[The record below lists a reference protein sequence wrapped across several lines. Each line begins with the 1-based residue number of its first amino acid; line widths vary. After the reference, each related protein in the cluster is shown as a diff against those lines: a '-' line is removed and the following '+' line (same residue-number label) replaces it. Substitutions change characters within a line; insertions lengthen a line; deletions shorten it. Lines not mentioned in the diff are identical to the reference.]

1 MRSRHDSERVRFVS
15 FSGVDGAGKST
26 QIALLC
32 AHLEERGLRLRVVRF
47 WDDVARLTKLREGT
61 GHRVFKGDKGI
72 GSPEA
77 PINRRD
83 KNVGGWLMTGL
94 RFFLYL
100 VDAISLRS
108 VVSDQLRGDC
118 DFVIFDRYS
127 YDELANLNL
136 HHPIARTYARLIRR
150 ITPDPDVAFLL
161 DADPEAAHARKPEY
175 PIEFV
180 RVNRRAYMRLNE
192 LLGVFTIIAPTEI
205 DAASQ
210 AVLSQVLR
218 VLAPEGSPEK
228 TLPIG
233 LSSET

>member
-1 MRSRHDSERVRFVS
+1 MRSTRHGEKVRFVS

-32 AHLEERGLRLRVVRF
+32 AHLEELGLRIRVVRF
-47 WDDVARLTKLREGT
+47 WDDVARLTKLREGA
-61 GHRVFKGDKGI
+61 GHKVFKGDKGI
-72 GSPEA
+72 GSPEN

-100 VDAISLRS
+100 VDALSLRN
-108 VVSDQLRGDC
+108 VVRSQLRRDC

-127 YDELANLNL
+127 YDELANLDLNSPL
-136 HHPIARTYARLIRR
+136 ARAYARLIER

-192 LLGVFTIIAPTEI
+192 LLRIFAIVPPAEI
-205 DAASQ
+205 EVASRD
-210 AVLSQVLR
+210 VLAHALR
-218 VLAPEGSPEK
+218 VLAPEDPPEG
-228 TLPIG
+228 TLHVRF
-233 LSSET
+233 SSET

>member
-1 MRSRHDSERVRFVS
+1 MQSTPNGEKVRFVS

-32 AHLEERGLRLRVVRF
+32 AHLEELGLRTRVVRF
-47 WDDVARLTKLREGT
+47 WDDVARLRKLREGT
-61 GHRVFKGDKGI
+61 GHKVFKGDKGI
-72 GSPEA
+72 GSPEN

-83 KNVGGWLMTGL
+83 KNVGGHLMTGL

-100 VDAISLRS
+100 IDALSLRN
-108 VVSDQLRGDC
+108 VVKSQLRGDC

-127 YDELANLNL
+127 YDELANLDLNS
-136 HHPIARTYARLIRR
+136 PIARAYSRLIKR

-192 LLGVFTIIAPTEI
+192 LLRIFEI
-205 DAASQ
+205 VPPAEIEVASRD
-210 AVLSQVLR
+210 VLGHALR
-218 VLAPEGSPEK
+218 VLAPNDPPEV
-228 TLPIG
+228 TLHVRF
-233 LSSET
+233 SSET

>member
-1 MRSRHDSERVRFVS
+1 MS

-26 QIALLC
+26 QIACLC
-32 AHLEERGLRLRVVRF
+32 AHLEKRGLRIRVVRF
-47 WDDVARLTKLREGT
+47 WEDVAKLTKLREGT
-61 GHRVFKGDKGI
+61 GHRIFKGDKGI

-77 PINRRD
+77 PIDRRD

-100 VDAISLRS
+100 VDAVSLRT
-108 VVSDQLRGDC
+108 VVKNQLRGNC
-118 DFVIFDRYS
+118 DFVIFDRYT
-127 YDELANLNL
+127 YDELANLDLSN
-136 HHPIARTYARLIRR
+136 PISRTYARMLQSV
-150 ITPDPDVAFLL
+150 TPDPDVAFLL

-192 LLGVFTIIAPTEI
+192 LLRIFTIIEPTEI
-205 DAASQ
+205 DAASRD
-210 AVLSQVLR
+210 VLSQVLR
-218 VLAPEGSPEK
+218 VLAPEGTLEK
-228 TLPIG
+228 TLHIR

>member
-1 MRSRHDSERVRFVS
+1 MQRMRKSGRIRFVS

-26 QIALLC
+26 QISLLC
-32 AHLEERGLRLRVVRF
+32 AYFEERGIRTHVVRF

-83 KNVGGWLMTGL
+83 KNVGGWLMTGF

-100 VDAISLRS
+100 VDGTSLRN
-108 VVSDQLRGDC
+108 VVRKQLDGSC

-127 YDELANLNL
+127 YDELANLNMD
-136 HHPIARTYARLIRR
+136 HPLARVYARLIQR
-150 ITPDPDVAFLL
+150 ITPHPDVAFLL

-175 PIEFV
+175 PIDFV
-180 RVNRRAYMRLNE
+180 RANRRAYMRLNE
-192 LLGVFTIIAPTEI
+192 LLDNFTIIAPAEI
-205 DAASQ
+205 DVASRD
-210 AVLSQVLR
+210 VLSHALR
-218 VLAPEGSPEK
+218 VLAPEGPMDES
-228 TLPIG
+228 LSMS

>member
-1 MRSRHDSERVRFVS
+1 MRSRRDSQRVRFVS

-32 AHLEERGLRLRVVRF
+32 AHLEERGLRLLVVRF
-47 WDDVARLTKLREGT
+47 WDDVARLTRLREGT

-83 KNVGGWLMTGL
+83 KNVGGWMMTGL

-100 VDAISLRS
+100 VDAISLRA
-108 VVSDQLRGDC
+108 VVKNQLRGDH

-136 HHPIARTYARLIRR
+136 HNPLARTYARLIRH

-175 PIEFV
+175 PVEFV
-180 RVNRRAYMRLNE
+180 RVNRLAYMRLNE
-192 LLGVFTIIAPTEI
+192 LLGVFTIIPPAQI
-205 DAASQ
+205 DAASRE
-210 AVLSQVLR
+210 VLSQALR
-218 VLAPEGSPEK
+218 VLAPEGPLEK
-228 TLPIG
+228 TLDVSF
-233 LSSET
+233 SSET

>member
-1 MRSRHDSERVRFVS
+1 MRSSYNSEMVRFVS

-32 AHLEERGLRLRVVRF
+32 AHLEEQGLRVHIVRF
-47 WDDVARLTKLREGT
+47 WDDVARLTRLREGT

-72 GSPEA
+72 GRPEA

-100 VDAISLRS
+100 VDAISLRN
-108 VVSDQLRGDC
+108 VVRNQLRGDC
-118 DFVIFDRYS
+118 DFVIFDRYI
-127 YDELANLNL
+127 YDELANLDLNN
-136 HHPIARTYARLIRR
+136 PIARTYARMIGH
-150 ITPDPDVAFLL
+150 ITPDPDAAFLL

-180 RVNRRAYMRLNE
+180 RLNRRTYMRLNE
-192 LLGVFTIIAPTEI
+192 LLGVFSVVQPAQI
-205 DAASQ
+205 DTASRE
-210 AVLSQVLR
+210 VLDRALR
-218 VLAPEGSPEK
+218 ILAPNGPLDE
-228 TLPIG
+228 TLQVS

>member
-1 MRSRHDSERVRFVS
+1 MRSRHENERVRFVS

-83 KNVGGWLMTGL
+83 KNVGGWLMTAL

-100 VDAISLRS
+100 VDAISLRT
-108 VVSDQLRGDC
+108 VVRNQLRGDC

-136 HHPIARTYARLIRR
+136 HNPIARTYARLIRH

-180 RVNRRAYMRLNE
+180 RVNRRRYMRLNE
-192 LLGVFTIIAPTEI
+192 LLGLFTIIAPTGI
-205 DAASQ
+205 DAASRD
-210 AVLSQVLR
+210 VLGHALR
-218 VLAPEGSPEK
+218 ILAPQGPLEK
-228 TLPIG
+228 TLHVS
-233 LSSET
+233 LSSEP

>member
-47 WDDVARLTKLREGT
+47 WDDVARLTRLREGT

-100 VDAISLRS
+100 VDAISLRT
-108 VVSDQLRGDC
+108 VVRKQLRGDC

-136 HHPIARTYARLIRR
+136 QNPLARMYARVIRH

-161 DADPEAAHARKPEY
+161 DADPETAHARKPEY

-180 RVNRRAYMRLNE
+180 RVNRRRYMRLNE
-192 LLGVFTIIAPTEI
+192 LLGLFTIIEPTEI

-210 AVLSQVLR
+210 AVLSQALR